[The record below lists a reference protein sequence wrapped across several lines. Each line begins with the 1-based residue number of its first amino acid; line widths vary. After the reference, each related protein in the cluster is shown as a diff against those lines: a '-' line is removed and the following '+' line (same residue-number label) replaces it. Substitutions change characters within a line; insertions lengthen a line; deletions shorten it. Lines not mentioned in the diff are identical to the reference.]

1 MLLMAGVSA
10 GLFALGLSGIEQE
23 LQAIACTVTAVAIGG
38 CRYECNCR
46 TVCGLTHTPC
56 EEQRLAERDDTRRRY
71 RICDSCP
78 GHKYLYVVQT
88 PDCAADG
95 YPAFRTLLD
104 KRAGAMQV
112 TGGAEV
118 LVGVEPGL
126 VDYRQSEDPTA
137 WRCLPEPVYSVGD
150 SVAGCQMLS
159 CDDGE
164 FCSSSSS
171 SSTSTSSST
180 SSSSSSS
187 EGGEGSLS
195 CPPAGD
201 GGGTVAFGLILG
213 GLFALVVLGQLAC
226 ILKWQLLKVCD
237 RIPPEVLL
245 EAQQQTRAVAA
256 APAAE
261 AVTVAVQ
268 PPPPLAEVAG
278 EEAAADDTCIE
289 PKYKLYKDA
298 KRVDLSVFL
307 QERIVIAQSLED

>member
-1 MLLMAGVSA
+1 MAGVSA

-88 PDCAADG
+88 PDCVADG

-164 FCSSSSS
+164 FCSSSSIS
-171 SSTSTSSST
+171 S

-201 GGGTVAFGLILG
+201 GGTVAFGLILG

-245 EAQQQTRAVAA
+245 EAQQQQQTRAVAA

-278 EEAAADDTCIE
+278 EEG
-289 PKYKLYKDA
+289 P
-298 KRVDLSVFL
+298 
-307 QERIVIAQSLED
+307 